1 MKWPSMINI
10 SLANSEH
17 QALAQSHLD
26 TLNSS
31 DLEALE
37 AAAPQLTISA
47 LVDGRGMACP
57 MPLLKTK
64 VALRSVQPSESVY
77 ILATD
82 PNSQTDLAAFCQQAG
97 LQLVLST
104 ATNESSP
111 DGLEKLDTIF
121 HLIITKTNGN

>member
-1 MKWPSMINI
+1 MINI

-17 QALAQSHLD
+17 QALVQGYLD
-26 TLNSS
+26 AFSSS
-31 DLEALE
+31 DLETLE
-37 AAAPQLTISA
+37 EAAPQLTLSA

-64 VALRSVQPSESVY
+64 VGLRSVQPSESVY

-97 LQLVLST
+97 LEMVLST
-104 ATNESSP
+104 TTNEGSA
-111 DGLEKLDTIF
+111 DGSEKLDTIF

>member
-1 MKWPSMINI
+1 MINI

-17 QALAQSHLD
+17 QALVQGYLD
-26 TLNSS
+26 AFSSS
-31 DLEALE
+31 DLETLKQD
-37 AAAPQLTISA
+37 APQLTLSA

-97 LQLVLST
+97 LEMVLST
-104 ATNESSP
+104 TTNEGSA
-111 DGLEKLDTIF
+111 DGSEKLDTIF

>member
-1 MKWPSMINI
+1 MINI

-17 QALAQSHLD
+17 QALVQGYLD
-26 TLNSS
+26 TFSSS
-31 DLEALE
+31 DLETLE
-37 AAAPQLTISA
+37 EAAPQLTLSA

-97 LQLVLST
+97 LEMVLST
-104 ATNESSP
+104 TTNEGSA
-111 DGLEKLDTIF
+111 DGSEKLDTIF

>member
-1 MKWPSMINI
+1 MINI

-17 QALAQSHLD
+17 QALVQSHLD

-57 MPLLKTK
+57 MPLLKAK
-64 VALRSVQPSESVY
+64 VALRSVQPSESIY

-82 PNSQTDLAAFCQQAG
+82 PNSQTDLAAFANKRDYSWC
-97 LQLVLST
+97 LVPPLMK
-104 ATNESSP
+104 ALP
-111 DGLEKLDTIF
+111 MV
-121 HLIITKTNGN
+121 

>member
-1 MKWPSMINI
+1 MINI

-17 QALAQSHLD
+17 QALVQGYLD
-26 TLNSS
+26 AFSSS
-31 DLEALE
+31 DLETLE
-37 AAAPQLTISA
+37 ETAPQLTLSA

-97 LQLVLST
+97 LEMVLST
-104 ATNESSP
+104 TTTEGSA
-111 DGLEKLDTIF
+111 DGSEKLDTIF

>member
-1 MKWPSMINI
+1 MINI

-17 QALAQSHLD
+17 QALVQGYLD
-26 TLNSS
+26 AFSSS
-31 DLEALE
+31 DLETLKQV
-37 AAAPQLTISA
+37 APQLTLSA

-64 VALRSVQPSESVY
+64 VALRSVQPSQSVY

-97 LQLVLST
+97 LEMVLST
-104 ATNESSP
+104 TTNEGSA
-111 DGLEKLDTIF
+111 DGSEKLDTIF

>member
-1 MKWPSMINI
+1 MINI
-10 SLANSEH
+10 SLENSEH
-17 QALAQSHLD
+17 QALVQSYLD
-26 TLNSS
+26 TLSNS
-31 DLEALE
+31 DLESLK
-37 AAAPQLTISA
+37 AATPQLTISA
-47 LVDGRGMACP
+47 FVDGRGMACP

-97 LQLVLST
+97 LQLLLST
-104 ATNESSP
+104 ATDEESTDS
-111 DGLEKLDTIF
+111 LEKLDTIF

>member
-1 MKWPSMINI
+1 MINI

-17 QALAQSHLD
+17 RALVQSYLD
-26 TLNSS
+26 TFS
-31 DLEALE
+31 DNDLQTIKESDPKLI
-37 AAAPQLTISA
+37 ISA

-104 ATNESSP
+104 TTNEGSTDS
-111 DGLEKLDTIF
+111 LEKLDTIF

>member
-1 MKWPSMINI
+1 MINI

-17 QALAQSHLD
+17 QALVQSYLD
-26 TLNSS
+26 SFSDS
-31 DLEALE
+31 DLETLK
-37 AAAPQLTISA
+37 AATPQLTISA

-64 VALRSVQPSESVY
+64 VALRSVQPSESIY

-97 LQLVLST
+97 LQLLLST
-104 ATNESSP
+104 TTNEDST

>member
-1 MKWPSMINI
+1 MINI

-17 QALAQSHLD
+17 QALVQGYLD
-26 TLNSS
+26 AFSSS
-31 DLEALE
+31 DLETLKQV
-37 AAAPQLTISA
+37 APQLTLSA

-97 LQLVLST
+97 LEMVLST
-104 ATNESSP
+104 STNEGSA
-111 DGLEKLDTIF
+111 DGSEKLDTIF